1 MTMFKQTFKQP
12 RGWIA
17 GAALVAVLALSACGS
32 GSSTGS
38 DTAANTTNTTETLAG
53 TDGMGTTTAT
63 TGSGTG
69 TAGTGTSGTG
79 TTGTAG
85 SGTGTST
92 GTTGT
97 GTGTG
102 TGTSGSTGTGAVS
115 AERYTITV
123 YYTAVESFHTD
134 AAQTVSGCLIRE
146 CSFGNSVIGSYPASF
161 IKATKTEGTG
171 RITSGANAGKY
182 LNWSVDVGYW
192 LDTIPS
198 DGYGGALVPFRTAA
212 ADDIALTRGTQ
223 FMLVAP
229 LMQEDGSAL
238 DSTSA
243 NRFLAA
249 QWLVND
255 QFTPGLGGAL
265 HLDLYIGEE
274 DRANFTSSPMYTT
287 LANVKIARL

>member
-1 MTMFKQTFKQP
+1 MVSFKQ
-12 RGWIA
+12 IA
-17 GAALVAVLALSACGS
+17 KAGLSRWALAVMVVLSLGLSACGS
-32 GSSTGS
+32 GTSTGA
-38 DTAANTTNTTETLAG
+38 DAANNAGSTETQATNEAG
-53 TDGMGTTTAT
+53 GTTT
-63 TGSGTG
+63 S
-69 TAGTGTSGTG
+69 TAGNAAGGN
-79 TTGTAG
+79 TTTTAG
-85 SGTGTST
+85 A

-97 GTGTG
+97 GSTPGAIPTTPTSPTAPPTGG
-102 TGTSGSTGTGAVS
+102 TVSTEV
-115 AERYTITV
+115 YTITV

-134 AAQTVSGCLIRE
+134 AAQTVTGCLTTT

-212 ADDIALTRGTQ
+212 ADAIALPRGAQ
-223 FMLVAP
+223 FRLVGP
-229 LMQEDGSAL
+229 LKQEDGSAL
-238 DSTSA
+238 DAGSA
-243 NRFLAA
+243 SRFLAA
-249 QWLVND
+249 TWLIND

-265 HLDLYIGEE
+265 HLDVYIGEE
-274 DRANFTSSPMYTT
+274 DRVNFTNSAMYTT

>member
-1 MTMFKQTFKQP
+1 MVSFKQ
-12 RGWIA
+12 IA
-17 GAALVAVLALSACGS
+17 KAGLSRWALAVMVVLSLGLSACGS
-32 GSSTGS
+32 GTSTGA
-38 DTAANTTNTTETLAG
+38 DAANNAGSTETQVTNEAG
-53 TDGMGTTTAT
+53 GTTT
-63 TGSGTG
+63 S
-69 TAGTGTSGTG
+69 TAGNAAGGN
-79 TTGTAG
+79 TTTTAG
-85 SGTGTST
+85 A

-97 GTGTG
+97 GSTPGAIPTTPTSPTAPPTGG
-102 TGTSGSTGTGAVS
+102 TVSTEV
-115 AERYTITV
+115 YTITV

-134 AAQTVSGCLIRE
+134 AAQTVTGCLTTT

-212 ADDIALTRGTQ
+212 ADAIALPRGAQ
-223 FMLVAP
+223 FRLVGP
-229 LMQEDGSAL
+229 LKQEDGSAL
-238 DSTSA
+238 DAGSA
-243 NRFLAA
+243 SRFLAA
-249 QWLVND
+249 TWLIND

-265 HLDLYIGEE
+265 HLDVYIGEE
-274 DRANFTSSPMYTT
+274 DRVNFTNSAMYTT

>member
-1 MTMFKQTFKQP
+1 MVSFKQITK
-12 RGWIA
+12 A
-17 GAALVAVLALSACGS
+17 GLSRWALAVMVVLSLGLSACGS
-32 GSSTGS
+32 GTSTGA
-38 DTAANTTNTTETLAG
+38 DAANNAGSTETQATNEAG
-53 TDGMGTTTAT
+53 STTTSTAGNAAGGNTTTTA
-63 TGSGTG
+63 G
-69 TAGTGTSGTG
+69 A
-79 TTGTAG
+79 
-85 SGTGTST
+85 

-97 GTGTG
+97 GSTPGAIPTTPTSPTAPPTGG
-102 TGTSGSTGTGAVS
+102 TVSTEV
-115 AERYTITV
+115 YTITV

-134 AAQTVSGCLIRE
+134 AAQTVTGCLTTT

-212 ADDIALTRGTQ
+212 ADAIALPRGAQ
-223 FMLVAP
+223 FRLVGP
-229 LMQEDGSAL
+229 LKQEDGSAL
-238 DSTSA
+238 DAGSA
-243 NRFLAA
+243 SRFLAA
-249 QWLVND
+249 TWLIND

-265 HLDLYIGEE
+265 HLDVYIGEE
-274 DRANFTSSPMYTT
+274 DRVNFTNSAMYTT

>member
-1 MTMFKQTFKQP
+1 MVSFKQITK
-12 RGWIA
+12 A
-17 GAALVAVLALSACGS
+17 GLSRWALAVMVALSLGLSACGS
-32 GSSTGS
+32 GTSTGA
-38 DTAANTTNTTETLAG
+38 DAANNAGSTETQATNEAG
-53 TDGMGTTTAT
+53 GTTT
-63 TGSGTG
+63 S
-69 TAGTGTSGTG
+69 TAGNAAGGN
-79 TTGTAG
+79 TTTTAG
-85 SGTGTST
+85 A

-97 GTGTG
+97 GSTPGAIPTTPTSPTAPPTGG
-102 TGTSGSTGTGAVS
+102 TVSTEV
-115 AERYTITV
+115 YTITV

-134 AAQTVSGCLIRE
+134 AAQTVTGCLTTT

-212 ADDIALTRGTQ
+212 ADAIALPRGAQ
-223 FMLVAP
+223 FRLVGP
-229 LMQEDGSAL
+229 LKQEDGSAL
-238 DSTSA
+238 DAGSA
-243 NRFLAA
+243 SRFLAA
-249 QWLVND
+249 TWLIND

-265 HLDLYIGEE
+265 HLDVYIGEE
-274 DRANFTSSPMYTT
+274 DRVNFTNSAMYTT